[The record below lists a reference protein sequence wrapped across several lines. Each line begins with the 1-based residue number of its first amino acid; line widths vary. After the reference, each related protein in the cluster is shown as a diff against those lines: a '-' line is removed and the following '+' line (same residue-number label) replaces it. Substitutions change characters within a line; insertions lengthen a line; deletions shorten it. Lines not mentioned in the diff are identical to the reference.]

1 MYDPVHLAFNPFYKG
16 TAHSLQGS
24 VYFVTRGKNNAG
36 AILPKANPIG
46 SIWSFDKDETLG

>member
-1 MYDPVHLAFNPFYKG
+1 VYDPVHLAFNPFYKG